1 MGLHCSHKA
10 LETRHSTPQE
20 PIYWQFT
27 GKTVTSRQLD
37 ETTTESRDV
46 LSPAESTHRMKKL
59 VCFGSLF
66 KVTATPASLF
76 IVLCLPWHK
85 SCQKIDICLVSK
97 SIQANMSPPAEWQPV
112 SIKPWCPS
120 TSLYPAYF
128 KKQAE
133 FLSLERSAAG
143 TTPPMRLHCSRMG
156 CFFKMA
162 CLQFS
167 QEPTQGNHWLFFLC
181 FLTTALQ
188 NGRIREDRFEEW
200 RGGSEVQPPHAS

>member
-10 LETRHSTPQE
+10 LETRHGTPQE

-143 TTPPMRLHCSRMG
+143 TTPPN
-156 CFFKMA
+156 
-162 CLQFS
+162 
-167 QEPTQGNHWLFFLC
+167 E
-181 FLTTALQ
+181 TALQ
-188 NGRIREDRFEEW
+188 SNGLLLQNGLFAVFSGTHTRKPLTFLSLFSPYRSSKWKNKR
-200 RGGSEVQPPHAS
+200 R